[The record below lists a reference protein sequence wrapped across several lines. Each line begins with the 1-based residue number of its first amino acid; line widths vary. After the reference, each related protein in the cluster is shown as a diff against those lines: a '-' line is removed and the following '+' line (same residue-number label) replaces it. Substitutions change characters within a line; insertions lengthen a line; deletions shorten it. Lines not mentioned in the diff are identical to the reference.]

1 LFPASLLGSHIG
13 KPTDEEQSDDPRG
26 GGRSADPFIQR
37 ENRDDK
43 EICTRGY
50 SPGRAGLGAGRRRS
64 ERQCGGVSQLNY
76 TGFANWTVSNGTVDL
91 VGVGGPWDYWPGNGL
106 YVDMD
111 GTSLDA
117 GRMLSANIGVTAGS
131 TYVLS
136 YQLAGNRR
144 INSSDSVT
152 VQVLLGP
159 LVNRLVS
166 LNPNDPFTT
175 YTDTFTA
182 AATGFVNLS
191 FEGAGGDNFGMFL
204 DNVKVVKVPEP
215 GSLALVGLGLV
226 GLARLR
232 RQRR

>member
-1 LFPASLLGSHIG
+1 MKSNLMTRAAVAEALIHSFNGRIGMTRKFAQGVIRRAALALALVAGAASANAAVVVFQDNFD
-13 KPTDEEQSDDPRG
+13 T
-26 GGRSADPFIQR
+26 
-37 ENRDDK
+37 EN
-43 EICTRGY
+43 
-50 SPGRAGLGAGRRRS
+50 
-64 ERQCGGVSQLNY
+64 GGVSQLNY

-191 FEGAGGDNFGMFL
+191 FEGAGGDNIGMFL

>member
-1 LFPASLLGSHIG
+1 MKSNLMTRAAVAEALIHSFNGRIGMTRKFAQGVIRRAALALALVAGAASANAAMVVFQDNFD
-13 KPTDEEQSDDPRG
+13 TENG
-26 GGRSADPFIQR
+26 GNA
-37 ENRDDK
+37 
-43 EICTRGY
+43 
-50 SPGRAGLGAGRRRS
+50 L
-64 ERQCGGVSQLNY
+64 LNY

-91 VGVGGPWDYWPGNGL
+91 VGNGSWDYWPGNGL

-111 GTSLDA
+111 GTTQDA

-144 INSSDSVT
+144 VSSTDSVT

-166 LNPNDPFTT
+166 LTPNDPFTT

-226 GLARLR
+226 SLARLR

>member
-1 LFPASLLGSHIG
+1 MKSNLMTRAAVAEALIHSFNGRIGMTRKFAQGVIRRAALALALVAGAASANAAVVVFQDNFD
-13 KPTDEEQSDDPRG
+13 T
-26 GGRSADPFIQR
+26 
-37 ENRDDK
+37 EN
-43 EICTRGY
+43 
-50 SPGRAGLGAGRRRS
+50 
-64 ERQCGGVSQLNY
+64 GGVSQLNY

-215 GSLALVGLGLV
+215 GALALVGLGLV

>member
-1 LFPASLLGSHIG
+1 MKSNLMTRAAVAEALIHSFNGRIGMTRKFAQGVIRRAALALALVAGAASANAAMVVFQDNFD
-13 KPTDEEQSDDPRG
+13 T
-26 GGRSADPFIQR
+26 
-37 ENRDDK
+37 EN
-43 EICTRGY
+43 
-50 SPGRAGLGAGRRRS
+50 
-64 ERQCGGVSQLNY
+64 GGVSALNY

-136 YQLAGNRR
+136 YQLAGNKR
-144 INSSDSVT
+144 NSSTDSVT

-175 YTDTFTA
+175 FTDTFTA
-182 AATGFVNLS
+182 TATGFVNLS

-204 DNVKVVKVPEP
+204 DNVKVVQVPEP

>member
-1 LFPASLLGSHIG
+1 MKSNLMTRAAVAEALIHSFNGRIGMTRKFAQGVIRRAALALALVAGAASANAAMVVFQDNFD
-13 KPTDEEQSDDPRG
+13 TENG
-26 GGRSADPFIQR
+26 GNA
-37 ENRDDK
+37 
-43 EICTRGY
+43 
-50 SPGRAGLGAGRRRS
+50 L
-64 ERQCGGVSQLNY
+64 LNY

-91 VGVGGPWDYWPGNGL
+91 VGNGSWDYWPGNGL

-111 GTSLDA
+111 GTTQDA

-144 INSSDSVT
+144 VSSTDSVT